1 MTNDIT
7 NEQRLAQA
15 ANLDRGAILSA
26 IYQRNRLRRKAR
38 LPLLDVRDEFDQA
51 VGEAVDR
58 AFEELLKPI
67 RAEFDGR
74 LSLKWIAR
82 WQRKNKTDRWP
93 SGMGISLLMGRHCR
107 SVFERILRM
116 RTGIVA
122 PSYNP
127 RHLTRYGGG
136 S

>member
-15 ANLDRGAILSA
+15 ANLDRAAIFSA
-26 IYQRNRLRRKAR
+26 IDQRNRLRHEAR
-38 LPLLDVRDEFDQA
+38 LPLLDVRSEFDHA
-51 VGEAVDR
+51 VGQELDS
-58 AFEELLKPI
+58 AFEALLKPI
-67 RAEFDGR
+67 TDEFDAR
-74 LSLKWIAR
+74 ISLKWIAR

-107 SVFERILRM
+107 RVFKRILRM

-122 PSYNP
+122 PIYNP
-127 RHLTRYGGG
+127 RHLTRYGRG